1 LSLIGGFSLHIF
13 MDACSL
19 LGRDQGSLALLMAL
33 AFGVTGAW
41 LHVTFPLDD
50 SESQETMLFA
60 GISI

>member
-1 LSLIGGFSLHIF
+1 

-33 AFGVTGAW
+33 AFGITGAR
-41 LHVTFPLDD
+41 LHVKFPLDD
-50 SESQETMLFA
+50 LECQETMLFA

>member
-1 LSLIGGFSLHIF
+1 

-41 LHVTFPLDD
+41 LHVKFPLDD